1 MSSGQGFDFFGFEW
15 WYSFNKKTF
24 RSFTFLERKKGV
36 RFFFQKKKKKKKR
49 EVEGSL
55 FSFEVSVEKTKA
67 LDVPLETRILATGRD
82 LFSWIVRPPSWIR
95 FLDPA
100 SLLRTVPV
108 IVLFSF

>member
-24 RSFTFLERKKGV
+24 RSFTFLERKKESD
-36 RFFFQKKKKKKKR
+36 FFFKKKKR

-67 LDVPLETRILATGRD
+67 LDLPLETRILATGRD

-100 SLLRTVPV
+100 SLFRTVPV

>member
-24 RSFTFLERKKGV
+24 RSFTFLERKKESD
-36 RFFFQKKKKKKKR
+36 FFFKKKKEKKR

-67 LDVPLETRILATGRD
+67 LDLPLETRILATGRD

-100 SLLRTVPV
+100 SLFRTVPV